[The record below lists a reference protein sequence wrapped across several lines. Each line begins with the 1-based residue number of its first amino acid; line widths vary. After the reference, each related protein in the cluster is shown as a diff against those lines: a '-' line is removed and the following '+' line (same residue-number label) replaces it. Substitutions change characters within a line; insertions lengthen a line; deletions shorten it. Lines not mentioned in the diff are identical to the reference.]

1 MLRFCHVVRQINN
14 LLKKNPYA
22 IVDVVNGDFD
32 RARQSSFDA
41 MCSRQNVGG
50 GNEGS
55 SAKESIPCI

>member
-1 MLRFCHVVRQINN
+1 MNV
-14 LLKKNPYA
+14 YA

-50 GNEGS
+50 WNEGS